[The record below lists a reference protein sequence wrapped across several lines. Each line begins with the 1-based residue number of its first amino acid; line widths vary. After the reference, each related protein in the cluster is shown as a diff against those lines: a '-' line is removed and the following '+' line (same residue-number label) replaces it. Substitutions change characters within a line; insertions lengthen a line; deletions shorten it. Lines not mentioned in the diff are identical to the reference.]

1 MLLSYTKGEH
11 ILIDRND
18 KRSQL
23 RSFKQ
28 AINYLKDGVPI
39 MAFPE
44 GARSPDGRLM
54 AFKPG
59 EFHAV
64 LKIQITLL
72 PSHLS
77 TTSSAGLF
85 SMAVKAKVPI
95 VPLSI
100 ANAYAV
106 MPSEGAVPVQSGKG
120 KLRVYVHEPIDV
132 EGKSEDQIAIE
143 VREALLT
150 ELPKDQHPLE
160 ERSAA

>member
-1 MLLSYTKGEH
+1 MICPYFFYQVGGDGSVVLFCCPSRFCKGEH

-59 EFHAV
+59 
-64 LKIQITLL
+64 K
-72 PSHLS
+72 
-77 TTSSAGLF
+77 
-85 SMAVKAKVPI
+85 
-95 VPLSI
+95 
-100 ANAYAV
+100 
-106 MPSEGAVPVQSGKG
+106 
-120 KLRVYVHEPIDV
+120 
-132 EGKSEDQIAIE
+132 
-143 VREALLT
+143 
-150 ELPKDQHPLE
+150 
-160 ERSAA
+160 

>member
-1 MLLSYTKGEH
+1 MICPYFFYQVGGDGSVVLICCPSRIFCKGEH

-59 EFHAV
+59 
-64 LKIQITLL
+64 K
-72 PSHLS
+72 
-77 TTSSAGLF
+77 
-85 SMAVKAKVPI
+85 
-95 VPLSI
+95 
-100 ANAYAV
+100 
-106 MPSEGAVPVQSGKG
+106 
-120 KLRVYVHEPIDV
+120 
-132 EGKSEDQIAIE
+132 
-143 VREALLT
+143 
-150 ELPKDQHPLE
+150 
-160 ERSAA
+160 